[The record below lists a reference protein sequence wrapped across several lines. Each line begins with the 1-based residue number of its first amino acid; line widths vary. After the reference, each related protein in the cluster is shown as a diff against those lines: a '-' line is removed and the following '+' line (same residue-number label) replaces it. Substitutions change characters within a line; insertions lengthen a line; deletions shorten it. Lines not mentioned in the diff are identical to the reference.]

1 MRPHRDHQAS
11 TKFVAYEPEVPIVG
25 YNSNLSR
32 FAQRSTD
39 GRITALVAEG
49 LPVWPEDGNLAG
61 ISDAD
66 LGAMHD
72 TYLAQAAEI
81 ATTLSGED
89 QEAIDA
95 VDVAVAQAL
104 PTRVAAL
111 RTEAAARLSAAD
123 EQAQLDE
130 LAALSPEDLAVVVQ
144 MAADAAAPPAPVDPP
159 PAVDPAVADRAAL
172 AASLAGLTPQP
183 APPVLGDPGPAVQV
197 ATITEDGIAAAVTAG
212 LTAAAPGMASAI
224 VEATA
229 TVLDARPAAQPRRPM
244 SAADLGTYRP
254 DGREPI
260 APPSVRAAQG
270 RLIHSGDVPGVGL
283 GQEFTTVESLVSA
296 FETRNRDIG
305 KSAVSDDEKVVIASF
320 SRTTD
325 IPPERDLRDIAN
337 NQTALRRRIQEVCGP
352 EAIGRDPWNL
362 ERELPIGR
370 GGIIVAQD
378 SALVASGGL
387 SAPVEPYYPQFCV
400 AQADSPFMESL
411 PSFVAERGGIKLV
424 QPASL
429 GTLTAASQPGLF
441 ADGVTN
447 TDTSL
452 VSASAAFTAADVG
465 KPVYNAGASTFIAA
479 GTVINSVTSGTT
491 VVLSA
496 ATTGTGTTQSFYL
509 PARNPN
515 NLGGPVAVVT
525 ATQDAAGP
533 PTVVKFTYDVPIGSQ
548 IEHDVYSVYASL
560 QFANLTAR
568 TFPEQVELN
577 LLLANALAARVRD
590 TAAMNYVTG
599 WSTMLTGAKTFG
611 TARQLLA
618 QWEHMAAYYRNHNR
632 MDPSAVLRL
641 GVPAWALNAMRG
653 DYIGSYIGGAENWG
667 LSDDEIRSWF
677 MDRHILPFF
686 YWDGP
691 SDTTQLFS
699 SPGSGAINVNGVNN
713 ATPIA
718 IPDYPGSGATTSFRT
733 KLVSFMWA
741 EGTWLGLTTGELNI
755 GLVRDSILNT
765 QNRFRN
771 FEEVWETPAFVGTE
785 SLRCTHTI
793 ASDGSYGA
801 AVSVTLGAGSGL

>member
-1 MRPHRDHQAS
+1 
-11 TKFVAYEPEVPIVG
+11 
-25 YNSNLSR
+25 
-32 FAQRSTD
+32 
-39 GRITALVAEG
+39 
-49 LPVWPEDGNLAG
+49 
-61 ISDAD
+61 
-66 LGAMHD
+66 MHD
-72 TYLAQAAEI
+72 AYLAQAAQI

-95 VDVAVAQAL
+95 VDVAEAQAL

-111 RTEAAARLSAAD
+111 RTEAATRLAAAA

-144 MAADAAAPPAPVDPP
+144 MAADAATPPAPVDPP
-159 PAVDPAVADRAAL
+159 EPVDPIAADRAAL
-172 AASLAGLTPQP
+172 AAQLEGLTPPPP
-183 APPVLGDPGPAVQV
+183 APILGDPGPAVQV
-197 ATITEDGIAAAVTAG
+197 ATITEEGVAAAVTAG
-212 LTAAAPGMASAI
+212 LTAAAPGLASAI
-224 VEATA
+224 VDATA
-229 TVLDARPAAQPRRPM
+229 SALDARPAAQPRRPM
-244 SAADLGTYRP
+244 TAADLGTYRP
-254 DGREPI
+254 SGREPVE
-260 APPSVRAAQG
+260 PPTTRQSQG
-270 RLIHSGDVPGVGL
+270 RLIHTGDVPALGL
-283 GQEFTTVESLVSA
+283 GQPFETMESLTTA
-296 FETRNRDIG
+296 FSRRWETIG
-305 KSAVSDDEKVVIASF
+305 KSGVSDDEKVVIASF
-320 SRTTD
+320 DRTTD
-325 IPPERDLRDIAN
+325 VPEERDLRNVAN
-337 NQTALRRRIQEVCGP
+337 DQTALRRHIERVCGP
-352 EAIGRDPWNL
+352 DAIGRDPWNL

-400 AQADSPFMESL
+400 AQSDAPFMEAM

-429 GTLTAASQPGLF
+429 GTLTAATQPGLF

-452 VSASAAFTAADVG
+452 VSATAAFTAADVG

-479 GTVINSVTSGTT
+479 GTVINSVTNGTT
-491 VVLSA
+491 LVLSA
-496 ATTGTGTTQSFYL
+496 ATTGTGTAQSFYL

-525 ATQDAAGP
+525 AAQDAAGP
-533 PTVVKFTYDVPIGSQ
+533 PTVIKFTYDVPIGSQ

-560 QFANLTAR
+560 QFANLTSR

-577 LLLANALAARVRD
+577 LLLANSLAARVRD

-599 WSTMLTGAKTFG
+599 WSTLFTGAKTFG

-653 DYIGSYIGGAENWG
+653 DYIGTFIGGGDSWG

-691 SDTTQLFS
+691 SDQTQLFS
-699 SPGSGAINVNGVNN
+699 SPGSGAINTGGVNN

-733 KLVSFMWA
+733 KVVSFMWA

-755 GLVRDSILNT
+755 GLVRDSILNAG
-765 QNRFRN
+765 NRFRN
-771 FEEVWETPAFVGTE
+771 FEEQWETPAFVGVE
-785 SLRCTHTI
+785 SLRCVHTI